1 MTYSVAVS
9 GASGYAGGEILR
21 ILAAHPDVEIRTVTA
36 HSNAGQPLIQ
46 HQPHLRSL
54 AHLTLSDT
62 TPDVLAGHDIVFL
75 ALPHGQSG
83 QYTDALGDTPLVI
96 DAGADHRL
104 ESVADWDRFYGGDF
118 HEPWVYGVPEL
129 PVAGAKQRDRLVGAT
144 RIAAPGCNA
153 STVSLSLAPGVAAG
167 VIDPGDI
174 VTVLAVGPSG
184 AGKSLKTNLLASEIL
199 GSANPYA
206 VGGSHRHIPEIQ
218 QALAAARPSTGSGTS
233 AVGSGT
239 SGVGSGADAVGS
251 GAGAAQ
257 AADRGIRI
265 SFTPVL
271 VPMARGILATS
282 TAPIAPGVS
291 DEQIREAWEAA
302 YGDETFVQLLPAG
315 RFPRTADVVGANTA
329 LIGLAIDRAA
339 NRVVVVT
346 AVDNLVKGTAG
357 AAVQSMNIALGL
369 PEGTALSVNGVAP

>member
-21 ILAAHPDVEIRTVTA
+21 LLANHPDVEIRTVTA
-36 HSNAGQPLIQ
+36 HSNAGQKLSE

-54 AHLTLSDT
+54 AHLTLQDT
-62 TPDVLAGHDIVFL
+62 TPEILAGHDIVFL

-83 QYTDALGDTPLVI
+83 QYTDALGDVPLVI

-104 ESVADWDRFYGGDF
+104 TSEAAWDAFYGGDF
-118 HEPWVYGVPEL
+118 HEPWAYGVPEL
-129 PVAGAKQRDRLVGAT
+129 PVNGVKQREHLRGAT

-167 VIDPGDI
+167 VIDPSDI

-184 AGKSLKTNLLASEIL
+184 AGKSLKTHLLGSEIL

-206 VGGSHRHIPEIQ
+206 VGGTHRHIPEIR
-218 QALAAARPSTGSGTS
+218 QALAAAS
-233 AVGSGT
+233 
-239 SGVGSGADAVGS
+239 
-251 GAGAAQ
+251 
-257 AADRGIRI
+257 AADPDGIRI
-265 SFTPVL
+265 SFTPVI

-282 TAPIAPGVS
+282 TAPIVPGAT
-291 DEQIREAWEAA
+291 DAQIREAWQSA
-302 YGDETFVQLLPAG
+302 YGDEVFVQLLPEG
-315 RFPRTADVVGANTA
+315 SVPRTADVLGANTA

-357 AAVQSMNIALGL
+357 AAIQSMNIALGL
-369 PEGTALSVNGVAP
+369 AETTALSINGVAP

>member
-21 ILAAHPDVEIRTVTA
+21 ILAAHPDVVIRTVTA
-36 HSNAGQPLIQ
+36 HSSAGAPLIA

-54 AHLTLSDT
+54 AHLTLEPS
-62 TPDVLAGHDIVFL
+62 TPEVLAGHDIVFL

-83 QYTDALGDTPLVI
+83 AFTEVLADTPLVI

-104 ESVADWDRFYGGDF
+104 TSAAEWARFYGGDF
-118 HEPWVYGVPEL
+118 HEPWAYGVPEL
-129 PVAGAKQRDRLVGAT
+129 LVGTPVGEAKQRQHLVGAT
-144 RIAAPGCNA
+144 RVAAPGCNA

-167 VIDPGDI
+167 VIDASDI
-174 VTVLAVGPSG
+174 VAVLAVGPSG
-184 AGKSLKTNLLASEIL
+184 AGKSPKTNLLASEIL

-206 VGGSHRHIPEIQ
+206 VGGTHRHIPEIR
-218 QALAAARPSTGSGTS
+218 QALRA
-233 AVGSGT
+233 
-239 SGVGSGADAVGS
+239 
-251 GAGAAQ
+251 AGAA
-257 AADRGIRI
+257 DEIRI

-282 TAPIAPGVS
+282 SAPIAAGVS
-291 DEQIREAWEAA
+291 DADIRGAWEAA
-302 YGDETFVQLLPAG
+302 YADEAFVHLLPAG
-315 RFPRTADVVGANTA
+315 EFPRTADVIGANTA
-329 LIGLAIDRAA
+329 LMGLAVDRDAG
-339 NRVVVVT
+339 RVVVVT

-369 PEGTALSVNGVAP
+369 AEGTALSVNGVAP

>member
-54 AHLTLSDT
+54 AHLTLQET
-62 TPDVLAGHDIVFL
+62 TPEILAGHDIVFL

-104 ESVADWDRFYGGDF
+104 SSKPDWDRFYGGTF
-118 HEPWVYGVPEL
+118 HDPWVYGVPEL
-129 PVAGAKQRDRLVGAT
+129 AVNGAKQRERLAGAS

-167 VIDPGDI
+167 VIDPSDI

-184 AGKSLKTNLLASEIL
+184 AGKSLKPHLLASEIL
-199 GSANPYA
+199 GTANPYA
-206 VGGSHRHIPEIQ
+206 VGGTHRHIPEIR
-218 QALAAARPSTGSGTS
+218 QALAAAGASG
-233 AVGSGT
+233 
-239 SGVGSGADAVGS
+239 D
-251 GAGAAQ
+251 
-257 AADRGIRI
+257 IRI

-282 TAPIAPGVS
+282 TASIADGAT
-291 DEQIREAWEAA
+291 DAEIRAAWEDA
-302 YGDETFVQLLPAG
+302 YGDETFVQLLPEG
-315 RFPRTADVVGANTA
+315 QFPRTADVIGANTA
-329 LIGLAIDRAA
+329 LIGLAIDRDA
-339 NRVVVVT
+339 NRVVVVA

-369 PEGTALSVNGVAP
+369 AEGTALSVNGVAP

>member
-21 ILAAHPDVEIRTVTA
+21 LLASHPDIEIRTVTA
-36 HSNAGQPLIQ
+36 HSNAGQPLVQ

-54 AHLTLSDT
+54 AHLSLQDT
-62 TPDVLAGHDIVFL
+62 TPETLAGHDIVFL

-104 ESVADWDRFYGGDF
+104 TSQDSWNAFYGGDF
-118 HEPWVYGVPEL
+118 HEPWAYGVPEL
-129 PVAGAKQRDRLVGAT
+129 LVGGVKQRETLRDAT

-174 VTVLAVGPSG
+174 VSVLAVGPSG

-206 VGGSHRHIPEIQ
+206 VGGTHRHIPEIR
-218 QALAAARPSTGSGTS
+218 QALAAA
-233 AVGSGT
+233 
-239 SGVGSGADAVGS
+239 SGAAPD
-251 GAGAAQ
+251 
-257 AADRGIRI
+257 GIRI

-271 VPMARGILATS
+271 VPMSRGILATS
-282 TAPIAPGVS
+282 TAPIVGEVS
-291 DEQIREAWEAA
+291 DAEIRAAWEDA

-315 RFPRTADVVGANTA
+315 QFPRTSDVLGANTA

-339 NRVVVVT
+339 NRVTVVT

-357 AAVQSMNIALGL
+357 AAIQSMNLALGL
-369 PEGTALSVNGVAP
+369 PESRALSVNGVAP

>member
-21 ILAAHPDVEIRTVTA
+21 LLAAHPDIEIRTVTA

-54 AHLTLSDT
+54 AHLTLQDT
-62 TPDVLAGHDIVFL
+62 APEVLAGHDIVFL

-83 QYTDALGDTPLVI
+83 QYTDALGDVPLVI

-104 ESVADWDRFYGGDF
+104 TSKESWDAFYGGDF
-118 HEPWVYGVPEL
+118 HEPWAYGVPEL
-129 PVAGAKQRDRLVGAT
+129 LVGGAKQRESLVDAT

-174 VTVLAVGPSG
+174 VSVLAVGPSG
-184 AGKSLKTNLLASEIL
+184 AGKSLKTNLLGSKIL
-199 GSANPYA
+199 GTANPYA
-206 VGGSHRHIPEIQ
+206 VGGTHRHIPEIR
-218 QALAAARPSTGSGTS
+218 QALAAAPSTGSGTQ
-233 AVGSGT
+233 SG
-239 SGVGSGADAVGS
+239 D
-251 GAGAAQ
+251 
-257 AADRGIRI
+257 GIRI

-271 VPMARGILATS
+271 VPMSRGILATS
-282 TAPIAPGVS
+282 TAPIAGDVT
-291 DEQIREAWEAA
+291 DAQIRDAWESA
-302 YGDETFVQLLPAG
+302 YAGETFVQLLPEG
-315 RFPRTADVVGANTA
+315 RFPRTADVLGANTA

-339 NRVVVVT
+339 NRVTVVA

-357 AAVQSMNIALGL
+357 AAIQSMNIALGL
-369 PEGTALSVNGVAP
+369 PEDRALSVNGVAP